1 MEIDQK
7 LLEIICCP
15 ETKQDLK
22 VADEELI
29 SRLNGLVE
37 RKELKNRI
45 KQIVDKKLDG
55 GLIREDG
62 KYLYPIIEEI
72 PILLIDESIPL
83 ESEKRDSEIKENSN
97 MG

>member
-1 MEIDQK
+1 MVIDQK

-45 KQIVDKKLDG
+45 KQPVEKKLDG

-83 ESEKRDSEIKENSN
+83 DS
-97 MG
+97 

>member
-1 MEIDQK
+1 MIIDNK

-15 ETKQDLK
+15 ETKQALK
-22 VADEELI
+22 IADDKIISELN
-29 SRLNGLVE
+29 SLVE
-37 RKELKNRI
+37 KNELKNRI
-45 KQIVDKKLDG
+45 KQPVEKKLDG

-83 ESEKRDSEIKENSN
+83 
-97 MG
+97 

>member
-1 MEIDQK
+1 MIIDDK

-22 VADEELI
+22 LADEKTI
-29 SRLNGLVE
+29 SDLNDLVE
-37 RKELKNRI
+37 KKELKNRI
-45 KQIVDKKLDG
+45 KQPVEKKLDG

-83 ESEKRDSEIKENSN
+83 DR
-97 MG
+97 

>member
-1 MEIDQK
+1 MVIDQK

-45 KQIVDKKLDG
+45 KQPVEKKLDG

-83 ESEKRDSEIKENSN
+83 DI
-97 MG
+97 

>member
-1 MEIDQK
+1 MKIDQK

-29 SRLNGLVE
+29 SRLNELVE

-45 KQIVDKKLDG
+45 KQPVEKKLDG

-83 ESEKRDSEIKENSN
+83 DS
-97 MG
+97 

>member
-1 MEIDQK
+1 MVIDQK

-29 SRLNGLVE
+29 SRLNRLVE

-45 KQIVDKKLDG
+45 KQPVEKKTRWRPYQGRRKISLP
-55 GLIREDG
+55 
-62 KYLYPIIEEI
+62 YH
-72 PILLIDESIPL
+72 
-83 ESEKRDSEIKENSN
+83 
-97 MG
+97 

>member
-29 SRLNGLVE
+29 SRLNELVE

-45 KQIVDKKLDG
+45 KQPVEKKLDG

-83 ESEKRDSEIKENSN
+83 ES
-97 MG
+97 

>member
-1 MEIDQK
+1 MTIDTK
-7 LLEIICCP
+7 LLEILCCP

-22 VADEELI
+22 LADEKTI
-29 SRLNGLVE
+29 NDLNALVE
-37 RKELKNRI
+37 KSELKNRI
-45 KQIVDKKLDG
+45 KQPVDKKLDG

-83 ESEKRDSEIKENSN
+83 
-97 MG
+97 

>member
-1 MEIDQK
+1 MIIDNK

-22 VADEELI
+22 LADEKTINEL
-29 SRLNGLVE
+29 NVLVE
-37 RKELKNRI
+37 KKKLKNRI
-45 KQIVDKKLDG
+45 KQPVEKKLDG

-83 ESEKRDSEIKENSN
+83 D
-97 MG
+97 

>member
-1 MEIDQK
+1 MIIDDK
-7 LLEIICCP
+7 LLEMICCP

-22 VADEELI
+22 LADEKTISEL
-29 SRLNGLVE
+29 NALVD
-37 RKELKNRI
+37 KNELQNRI
-45 KQIVDKKLDG
+45 KQPVEKKLDG

-83 ESEKRDSEIKENSN
+83 
-97 MG
+97 

>member
-83 ESEKRDSEIKENSN
+83 DS
-97 MG
+97 

>member
-1 MEIDQK
+1 MIIDNK

-15 ETKQDLK
+15 ETKQGLK
-22 VADEELI
+22 IADDKIISELN
-29 SRLNGLVE
+29 SLVE
-37 RKELKNRI
+37 KNELKNRI
-45 KQIVDKKLDG
+45 KQPVEKKLDG

-83 ESEKRDSEIKENSN
+83 D
-97 MG
+97 

>member
-1 MEIDQK
+1 MIIDNK

-22 VADEELI
+22 LADEKTINEL
-29 SRLNGLVE
+29 NVLVE
-37 RKELKNRI
+37 KKKLKNRI
-45 KQIVDKKLDG
+45 KQPVEKKLDG

-72 PILLIDESIPL
+72 PVLLD
-83 ESEKRDSEIKENSN
+83 R
-97 MG
+97 

>member
-1 MEIDQK
+1 MTIDAK
-7 LLEIICCP
+7 LLDILCCP

-22 VADEELI
+22 LADEKTI
-29 SRLNGLVE
+29 NDLNGLIE
-37 RKELKNRI
+37 KNELKNRI
-45 KQIVDKKLDG
+45 KQPVEKKLDG

-83 ESEKRDSEIKENSN
+83 ES
-97 MG
+97 

>member
-1 MEIDQK
+1 MIIDDK

-22 VADEELI
+22 LADEETI
-29 SRLNGLVE
+29 NKLNALVE
-37 RKELKNRI
+37 SKKLKNRI
-45 KQIVDKKLDG
+45 KQPVEKKLDG

-83 ESEKRDSEIKENSN
+83 
-97 MG
+97 